1 MDYQGKLIVKNET
14 ETISEKFKKRSFV
27 IESDEQYSQQ
37 VIFQLTQDKCSL
49 LDSFNEGEVIKVTFS
64 LQGKRFEKEGK
75 VNYFNNLNAYKL
87 EKVGDDNF

>member
-75 VNYFNNLNAYKL
+75 VNYFNNLNA
-87 EKVGDDNF
+87 